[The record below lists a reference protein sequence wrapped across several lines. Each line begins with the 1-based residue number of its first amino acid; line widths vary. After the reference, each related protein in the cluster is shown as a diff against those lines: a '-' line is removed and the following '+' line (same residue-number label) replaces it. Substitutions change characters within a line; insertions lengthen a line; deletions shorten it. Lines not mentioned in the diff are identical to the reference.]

1 VARVFDRWV
10 RTAAAVGCLVPALA
24 AAQAVAPGAEA
35 KARLARLHQAAL
47 QQNYQG
53 TMVFSAAGV
62 LSSSR
67 VAHYAVG
74 DQSYELIEA
83 LDGRQQKIVRHNEL
97 VYTLWPQSNV
107 AVLERRERLGSRGTL
122 LQTVETR
129 ALEQYELRVE
139 GRERIAG
146 REAEVILLQPRDAW
160 RYAQRLWADLSSG
173 LMLRSDVLTHD
184 RQVLESSAFSLIEI
198 GVRPQPEAVTQPIQR
213 LGSFRLLR
221 ARHEQAQLETE
232 GWTLARPLPGFVQ
245 SSCVRRPVEAQSE
258 DSPARGEH
266 MVQAVFSDGLAH
278 VSLFIERYDAKRHR
292 KELQST
298 LGATSTLMQR
308 RGDHWITVMGDV
320 PPGTLRQLLDSLERR
335 R

>member
-1 VARVFDRWV
+1 MPLSLDRWA
-10 RTAAAVGCLVPALA
+10 RTALAVGCLLPALA
-24 AAQAVAPGAEA
+24 TAQAQGQVDA

-74 DQSYELIEA
+74 EQSYEVIEA
-83 LDGRQQKIVRHNEL
+83 LDGRQQKIVRHNEH
-97 VYTLWPQSNV
+97 VYTMWPQSNV
-107 AVLERRERLGSRGTL
+107 AVVEKRERLGSRGSL

-146 REAEVILLQPRDAW
+146 REAEVILLQPRDVW
-160 RYAQRLWADLSSG
+160 RYAQRLWADLASG
-173 LMLRSDVLTHD
+173 LMLRSDVLGAEQ
-184 RQVLESSAFSLIEI
+184 QVLESTAFSLIEI
-198 GVRPQPEAVTQPIQR
+198 GIKPQPEAVTQPIQR
-213 LGSFRLLR
+213 IGSFRVLR
-221 ARHEQAQLETE
+221 ARHEQAQLEAE
-232 GWTLARPLPGFVQ
+232 GWSLTRPLPGFTQ
-245 SSCVRRPVEAQSE
+245 SSCVRRPLEARPDGAAQA
-258 DSPARGEH
+258 PEH
-266 MVQAVFSDGLAH
+266 MVQAVFSDGLAQ
-278 VSLFIERYDAKRHR
+278 VSLFIERFDPARHR
-292 KELQST
+292 KEIQAT
-298 LGATSTLMQR
+298 LGATSTVMQR
-308 RGDHWITVMGDV
+308 RGDHWLTAMGDV